1 MTFKEWCKKRNE
13 LMVKFKRIFKFD
25 CPMDESK
32 LFIDIFKLEEYVDGE
47 DDESLS
53 EAIIK
58 KYGKEA
64 DEVVDELIEMID
76 EIPLAPTEYEAKGL
90 LKIARALNGTTK

>member
-1 MTFKEWCKKRNE
+1 MTFKDWCKKRNE
-13 LMVKFKRIFKFD
+13 LMAKFKRIFKFD

-32 LFIDIFKLEEYVDGE
+32 LFIDIFALEEIVDGA
-47 DDESLS
+47 DDETLS
-53 EAIIK
+53 ESIIK

-64 DEVVDELIEMID
+64 DAVVDELIDMID